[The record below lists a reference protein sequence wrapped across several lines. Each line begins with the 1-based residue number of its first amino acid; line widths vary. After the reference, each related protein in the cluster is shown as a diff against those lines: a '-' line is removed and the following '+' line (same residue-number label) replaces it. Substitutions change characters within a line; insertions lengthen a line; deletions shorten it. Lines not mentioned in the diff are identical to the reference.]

1 MWLKVGEI
9 HYVKVPIGKRKVD
22 AQKAIEKM
30 QGFPIGGSRIRL
42 SWGRRCTDK
51 AAVAQIQETQL
62 QSPPVPGNAN
72 ANATGVGVGGMRMTH
87 DEALAL
93 LQKLQTG
100 FAPPPNGYSAPSAAA
115 SANVDSVVVALA
127 VERYFLSSLCAQSLL
142 HPTSDPFPSTSAR
155 PASSLKSPLPT

>member
-1 MWLKVGEI
+1 
-9 HYVKVPIGKRKVD
+9 VKVPIGKRCGFVQFVRKVD

-30 QGFPIGGSRIRL
+30 QVFPIGGSRIRL
-42 SWGRRCTDK
+42 SWGKSQCEWFPFFVLCEGYGTDWTGCTDK

-100 FAPPPNGYSAPSAAA
+100 FTPPPNGYSAPSTAA
-115 SANVDSVVVALA
+115 SANVDSVVG
-127 VERYFLSSLCAQSLL
+127 SIGS
-142 HPTSDPFPSTSAR
+142 
-155 PASSLKSPLPT
+155 

>member
-1 MWLKVGEI
+1 MPSATSANRPVGFSLTELGVLKRGFFQKPLTLRDTLERKRCGFVQF
-9 HYVKVPIGKRKVD
+9 VRKVD

-30 QGFPIGGSRIRL
+30 QVFPIGGSRIRL
-42 SWGRRCTDK
+42 SWGKSQYK

-100 FAPPPNGYSAPSAAA
+100 FTPPPNGYSAPSTAA
-115 SANVDSVVVALA
+115 SANVDSVVG
-127 VERYFLSSLCAQSLL
+127 SIGS
-142 HPTSDPFPSTSAR
+142 
-155 PASSLKSPLPT
+155 